1 MNLRMATMQMAGIRI
16 PPRVRTVPMLRHR
29 LPVTFVAGA
38 AEAVI
43 LRHVT
48 QNLGSPVSEKQPT
61 QSPRV

>member
-1 MNLRMATMQMAGIRI
+1 
-16 PPRVRTVPMLRHR
+16 MLRHR